1 MSKKRK
7 KIKKDRHGFY
17 LLTDHDDMADIWNTR
32 RPCTDEDEDF
42 ANMFEH
48 SLSDPDQQAY
58 LSEKIREKEPHTPLC
73 IDKKIKSYPPV
84 QEELDLHRYTA
95 ARAETR
101 VEAFIRLARARGTRT
116 VRIIVGK
123 GHHSAGKPVLP
134 DVIETKLYA
143 LKREGKILAFKW
155 ERKDK
160 RKSGA
165 VAVYLPVP

>member
-32 RPCTDEDEDF
+32 RPCTDEDKDF
-42 ANMFEH
+42 ADMFER
-48 SLSDPDQQAY
+48 SLSDPDQQAF
-58 LSEKIREKEPHTPLC
+58 LNEKIRERALRTSLS
-73 IDKKIKSYPPV
+73 IDEQIKAYPPV
-84 QEELDLHRYTA
+84 QEELDLHRCTA
-95 ARAETR
+95 AQAETR
-101 VEAFIRLARARGTRT
+101 VENFIRVARVRGSRT

-134 DVIETKLYA
+134 DVIEAKLVA
-143 LKREGKILAFKW
+143 LRREGKILALKW
-155 ERKDK
+155 EKKDK

-165 VAVYLPVP
+165 VVVYLAVP